1 MRHLSVRRVAFLFHI
16 KRKDMD
22 TNDIIQPMTGKK
34 VYYNIG
40 HDDLVDFANLIIKKT
55 KEEDSRLRKEEA
67 ASEFYTRAEVKDL
80 LHVCDSTLTKWAAR
94 KYLVPVRVGGKTMFR
109 KTDVRKILDKR

>member
-1 MRHLSVRRVAFLFHI
+1 
-16 KRKDMD
+16 MD
-22 TNDIIQPMTGKK
+22 TIMESNDIIQPMTGKK
-34 VYYNIG
+34 VCYNIG

-55 KEEDSRLRKEEA
+55 KEEDTRQRKEDA
-67 ASEFYTRAEVKDL
+67 ASEFFTRTEVKDL

-109 KTDVRKILDKR
+109 KSDVRKILDKR

>member
-1 MRHLSVRRVAFLFHI
+1 MLCLVLQTKVRRIPQEA
-16 KRKDMD
+16 R
-22 TNDIIQPMTGKK
+22 TGFSECLH
-34 VYYNIG
+34 YNIG